1 MMKLYVRYYIAFLV
15 LILGLWIQLRAPVIF
30 KIGRSTPWAFFL
42 GITALYMF
50 SHVLRMFRLALLTL
64 DKRESIVP
72 LVYAHVLTAFPS
84 SFLPFKAGEVLRLIS
99 FFSVFRNKKKAFA
112 VWAAER
118 FGDVIVI
125 SAFILALRIFNVP
138 MPSAMRLVSMA
149 FIFVSIIGV
158 AGLFSVA
165 KVFVYLNRHLVL
177 SSCSERG
184 LKILRVSH
192 VLHQVEIA
200 IVQTLEGRM
209 SAFLLFSLL
218 IWFAEISAL
227 AMFVNHLP
235 AMQDDFT
242 NLFAAGLF
250 ASLPGGDGVSVFGS
264 YQSLALVVVTIIFLL
279 GMLASSRIKIK
290 RK

>member
-1 MMKLYVRYYIAFLV
+1 MKLHVRYYIVFLI
-15 LILGLWIQLRAPVIF
+15 LILGVWMQLRASVIF
-30 KIGRSTPWAFFL
+30 HIGYETPWAFFL

-72 LVYAHVLTAFPS
+72 LVCAHVLTAFPS
-84 SFLPFKAGEVLRLIS
+84 SFLPFKAGEILRLVA
-99 FFSVFRNKKKAFA
+99 FFSVFRDKKKALA
-112 VWAAER
+112 VWTAER

-125 SAFILALRIFNVP
+125 SAFILALRIFNVS
-138 MPSAMRLVSMA
+138 MPPAMRLASMA

-177 SSCSERG
+177 SSCSARG

-200 IVQTLEGRM
+200 IVRSLEGRM
-209 SAFLLFSLL
+209 SAFFLFSLL

-227 AMFVNHLP
+227 AMFVNHSP
-235 AMQDDFT
+235 AIQDDFT

-250 ASLPGGDGVSVFGS
+250 ASLPGGVGVSVFGS
-264 YQSLALVVVTIIFLL
+264 YQSLALVVLTIIFLV
-279 GMLASSRIKIK
+279 GMLINSRIKIK
-290 RK
+290 SR